1 MTERTAS
8 LELAAS
14 AGLRYTSDE
23 EPGHRRIRRG
33 KGFSYIDENGDPLD
47 DDSRAWAESLVIPPA
62 WTDVWINPA
71 RDGHILATG
80 YDDAGRKQYIYHP
93 DWEEARD
100 EVKFERMES
109 FARRLPRIRKRVAS
123 ELARPGLDRE
133 KVVALT
139 VAVLDRTLIRVG
151 TQRYVETNESYGLT
165 TLTPDHAEVEGRRV
179 VFSFSGK
186 GGAEHEVALRDSRLA
201 SLISKCQD
209 LGGQTLFAYEVDD
222 GVGTVGSADVNRYL
236 SDTAGEGFSAKDFR
250 TWGASAV
257 VTGELAIVT
266 HDDPDKSFLQ
276 AVDVAAERLGNT
288 RDVCRASYLHPVVR
302 DAFEDGRLRDA
313 WMRSRR
319 GRWMSRPE
327 SAFKRLLSV

>member
-1 MTERTAS
+1 MTERAAS
-8 LELAAS
+8 LELAAV
-14 AGLRYTSDE
+14 AGLRYTTDDQ
-23 EPGHRRIRRG
+23 PGYRRIRRG
-33 KGFSYIDENGDPLD
+33 KGFSYVDENGDLLD
-47 DDSRAWAESLVIPPA
+47 EEFRAWAESLVVPPA
-62 WTDVWINPA
+62 WTDVWINPVH
-71 RDGHILATG
+71 DGHILATG

-100 EVKFERMES
+100 EVKFERMGS
-109 FARRLPRIRKRVAS
+109 FATRLPRIRKRIQ
-123 ELARPGLDRE
+123 EDLRRPGLDRD

-179 VFSFSGK
+179 VFSFNGK
-186 GGAEHEVALRDSRLA
+186 GGAEHEVALRDARLA

-209 LGGQTLFAYEVDD
+209 LEGQTLFAYEAED
-222 GVGTVGSADVNRYL
+222 GVRTVDSSDVNRYL

-257 VTGELAIVT
+257 VTGELAIVV
-266 HDDPDKSFLQ
+266 DEDPDKSFLA

-288 RDVCRASYLHPVVR
+288 RDVCRNSYLHPVVR
-302 DAFEDGRLRDA
+302 EAFEDGRLRQA
-313 WMRSRR
+313 WRRSKK
-319 GRWMSRPE
+319 GRWLSRPE
-327 SAFKRLLSV
+327 SAFKRLIVV